1 MSLNDALGHHV
12 SGATPASL
20 EAYEQAARELL
31 CLVDDPLGS
40 IDRALAAA
48 PEMTMAHVLRAW
60 MYLLGTESASLPAA
74 CAALAA
80 AAALPADARERR
92 HIAAA

>member
-1 MSLNDALGHHV
+1 
-12 SGATPASL
+12 
-20 EAYEQAARELL
+20 
-31 CLVDDPLGS
+31 
-40 IDRALAAA
+40 
-48 PEMTMAHVLRAW
+48 MTMAHVLKAW
-60 MYLLGTESASLPAA
+60 LNLLGTESASLPAA

>member
-1 MSLNDALGHHV
+1 V
-12 SGATPASL
+12 ASV
-20 EAYEQAARELL
+20 ER
-31 CLVDDPLGS
+31 S
-40 IDRALAAA
+40 LAAS
-48 PEMTMAHVLRAW
+48 PDMTMAHVLKAW
-60 MYLLGTESASLPAA
+60 LNLLGTESASLPAA